1 MEYMEKSET
10 KAYGDGWHIRRIA
23 GLTVSLFFL
32 GVLLAGVIL
41 SVGNDMYA
49 FVKGDAACVLTVEEP
64 MTLSEIAKRLQ
75 REGIIEN
82 PAVFVGYVRSRG
94 REETVADF
102 RGEVA
107 LSARMSYREILL
119 QFSAAA

>member
-1 MEYMEKSET
+1 MEHRAKSET
-10 KAYGDGWHIRRIA
+10 KTYGDGWHIRRA
-23 GLTVSLFFL
+23 VGLTVSLFFL

-49 FVKGDAACVLTVEEP
+49 FVKGDASCLLTVEEP
-64 MTLSEIAKRLQ
+64 MTLREMAKRLQ
-75 REGIIEN
+75 REGIVEN
-82 PAVFVGYVRSRG
+82 PAIFASYVKSRG
-94 REETVADF
+94 REETVSGF
-102 RGEVA
+102 RGEVT